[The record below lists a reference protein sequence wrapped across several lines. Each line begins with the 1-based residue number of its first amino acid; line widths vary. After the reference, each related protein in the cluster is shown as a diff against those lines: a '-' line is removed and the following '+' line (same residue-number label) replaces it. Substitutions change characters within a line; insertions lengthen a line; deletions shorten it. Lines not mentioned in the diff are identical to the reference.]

1 MSYDL
6 INVNKKHYKL
16 SECSKKKKK
25 KRSMYK
31 ALSKVYNLFIP

>member
-1 MSYDL
+1 MAYDL

-25 KRSMYK
+25 KK
-31 ALSKVYNLFIP
+31 KEHV

>member
-25 KRSMYK
+25 KK
-31 ALSKVYNLFIP
+31 EHV